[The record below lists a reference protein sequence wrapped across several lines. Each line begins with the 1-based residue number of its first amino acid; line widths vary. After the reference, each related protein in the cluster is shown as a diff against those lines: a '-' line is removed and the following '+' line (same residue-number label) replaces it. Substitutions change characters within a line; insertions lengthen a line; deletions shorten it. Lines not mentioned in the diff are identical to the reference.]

1 MCNFPIIVEGHPSLR
16 HIFPT
21 KQRAVKSA
29 IDLAK
34 ADDRIKRLIIFG
46 SAVTMN
52 CGACSD
58 VDIAIDAPDVAAD
71 DFPKLAHDFYIGVDS
86 EVDVIHY
93 NLIHSQVLKKEIDNK
108 GVSVYIKRE

>member
-1 MCNFPIIVEGHPSLR
+1 MWNFPMVVDGDSSLK

-29 IDLAK
+29 IDVAK
-34 ADDRIKRLIIFG
+34 SDDRIKRLIIFG

-71 DFPKLAHDFYIGVDS
+71 DFPKLAHGFFVGIES
-86 EVDVIHY
+86 EVNLIHY
-93 NLIHSQVLKKEIDNK
+93 NDIHSQLLKQEIDNK
-108 GVSVYIKRE
+108 GVCVYNK